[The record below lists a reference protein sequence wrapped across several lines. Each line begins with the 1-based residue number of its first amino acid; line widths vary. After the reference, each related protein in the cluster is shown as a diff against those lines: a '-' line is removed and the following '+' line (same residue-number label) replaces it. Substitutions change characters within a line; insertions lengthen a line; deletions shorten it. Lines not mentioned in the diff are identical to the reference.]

1 MSDRTDTGQSDSI
14 MAPVIPHI
22 IINVESFTHW
32 FANMQPPCI
41 PEIPQ
46 TLRYRLLSQWAV
58 LEIQNILFCF
68 ISMQPPVWNFEVQ
81 GCCFM
86 DICVCECVSAVRE
99 APSLPPAA
107 PCFSHPCAPYFQ
119 NGRQN
124 SLSGKRSHLFSK
136 SDKTETTLTHW
147 LSKRPWNV
155 ISGEDTDNLQT
166 TFLSLSWQTIGRNE
180 ARFTAYHFKILQR
193 RGKLIFV
200 IIFIWRNEATSSC
213 SCNTDLPSASKSS
226 SFRQSKGGGATKDT
240 AAVMRANASVQSRE
254 QTQIWA
260 HRSLLRGKGERRDSP
275 VSH

>member
-81 GCCFM
+81 GCCFL
-86 DICVCECVSAVRE
+86 DICVCECLSAVRE

-107 PCFSHPCAPYFQ
+107 PCFSHPMPHTS
-119 NGRQN
+119 RTE
-124 SLSGKRSHLFSK
+124 GK
-136 SDKTETTLTHW
+136 T
-147 LSKRPWNV
+147 
-155 ISGEDTDNLQT
+155 
-166 TFLSLSWQTIGRNE
+166 
-180 ARFTAYHFKILQR
+180 
-193 RGKLIFV
+193 
-200 IIFIWRNEATSSC
+200 
-213 SCNTDLPSASKSS
+213 
-226 SFRQSKGGGATKDT
+226 
-240 AAVMRANASVQSRE
+240 ASVGNAPICLASLIKLRQPWL
-254 QTQIWA
+254 TGWA
-260 HRSLLRGKGERRDSP
+260 KDPEMWFLGRTLITSKLHF
-275 VSH
+275 